1 MGRVLQLVDGSDIAL
16 HLPMLEVLAMECE
29 VVLELGTRGG
39 ESTRALLAGAG
50 KVISVDIDRCDVPG
64 FSNWDFRQQ
73 DSREEVVDEFDGLF
87 IDSRHTFSHVLEE
100 LRVHG
105 KRAKRWIAL
114 HDTWL
119 YGLVGEDNASPG
131 LEAAVEEF
139 LKENP
144 EWRVAFVSIE
154 NNGLTVLRRE
164 GKS

>member
-1 MGRVLQLVDGSDIAL
+1 MERVLSLQGTSDIAF
-16 HLPMLEVLAMECE
+16 HLPKLEVLAMECE

-64 FSNWDFRQQ
+64 FANWDFRQQ

-87 IDSRHTFSHVLEE
+87 IDSLHTFSHALEE

-105 KRAKRWIAL
+105 KRAKKWITL

-119 YGLVGEDNASPG
+119 YGLRGEDGTSPG
-131 LEAAVEEF
+131 LETAIAEF
-139 LKENP
+139 VKGNP
-144 EWRVAFVSIE
+144 EWQVSEVSPE
-154 NNGLTVLRRE
+154 NNGLTILRRQ
-164 GKS
+164 